1 MPVDNKFLDSEER
14 LARRI
19 IFEADCKS
27 LLNCISLCDEKMTD
41 LILKTAVHP
50 IAERI
55 ELLLPKMGEDDRKK
69 ITGTLSSFI
78 YNFQTMARSPG
89 RHPIRIFSLSLLSCF
104 NDLGLMGLDISG
116 LTKSDLRSFGTII
129 RWADSFE
136 TRCLTSKN
144 AIETWIEPLS
154 KNFKTIPLSK
164 EWEEKAKIFAEK
176 CAEAKAIERNKDNE
190 SNYKRCFNGK
200 IAEPAVYDFYKM
212 NPNEY
217 VDLKIGHSRDFDEP
231 DLKGFPIKG
240 GVKSVEKNDNTF
252 WPSYTPIELLGDTW
266 KKTTYQ
272 NSFSKTVQRSPPG
285 SGEWQ
290 VLARS
295 FYNDEKRAYDIEIVA
310 VVSPEEL
317 GRLCDWTY
325 YLLLKPGF
333 RMTKAL
339 QGTKCAYTG
348 WSLFK
353 EMASTKYR
361 EPTGNISIDFS

>member
-1 MPVDNKFLDSEER
+1 MPIDDKFLDTEER
-14 LARRI
+14 RARRI
-19 IFEADCKS
+19 IFEADCKG

-41 LILKTAVHP
+41 LILKTSVHP
-50 IAERI
+50 FAERI
-55 ELLLPKMGEDDRKK
+55 EPLLPKMCEDDRKK
-69 ITGTLSSFI
+69 IIGTLSSFLT
-78 YNFQTMARSPG
+78 NFQTMARHPG
-89 RHPIRIFSLSLLSCF
+89 KHPIRIFSLSLLSCF
-104 NDLGLMGLDISG
+104 NDLGLMGLDVSG
-116 LTKSDLRSFGTII
+116 LPKSDLRSFGTII

-136 TRCLTSKN
+136 TRMLTSKN

-154 KNFKTIPLSK
+154 KKFKIMQLSK
-164 EWEEKAKIFAEK
+164 EWEEKAVVFAEK
-176 CAEAKAIERNKDNE
+176 CALAKPLEGDKDKDGLV
-190 SNYKRCFNGK
+190 KRFLNGK

-240 GVKSVEKNDNTF
+240 GVKSVEKSDNTF

-272 NSFSKTVQRSPPG
+272 GSFSKTVQRSPPG

-295 FYNDEKRAYDIEIVA
+295 FYNDKKKAYDIEIVA

-353 EMASTKYR
+353 EMSSTKYR